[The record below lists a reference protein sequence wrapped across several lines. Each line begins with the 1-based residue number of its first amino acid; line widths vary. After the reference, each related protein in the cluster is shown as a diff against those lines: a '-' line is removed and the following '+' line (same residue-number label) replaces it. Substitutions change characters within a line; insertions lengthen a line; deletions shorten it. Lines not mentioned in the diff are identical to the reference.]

1 MFLVKLIDCDS
12 DSAPQAHPKYL
23 AAHEVPHLV
32 YDIVRCS
39 FGLSKTP
46 KIDFSQLD
54 LEGDD
59 WVVSLLDHDS
69 FHYQF
74 DGC

>member
-1 MFLVKLIDCDS
+1 MFLVKLIDRYRDS
-12 DSAPQAHPKYL
+12 TPQAHPKYL
-23 AAHEVPHLV
+23 AAREVPHLV
-32 YDIVRCS
+32 LAIVRCS
-39 FGLSKTP
+39 FELSKTP
-46 KIDFSQLD
+46 KIDFFRLN

-74 DGC
+74 DGS